1 MFFDKIWL
9 KSGGCHVNEMIEIW
23 YNDIKFNLTFFT
35 VDCRYQVSLEIL
47 QDTSLNLHN
56 NKHLLYLQELGHLLQ
71 SPMELMALLV
81 KVTGKNRFFISVP
94 FDKPS
99 TFLEILIVHLYLA

>member
-1 MFFDKIWL
+1 
-9 KSGGCHVNEMIEIW
+9 MIEIW

-35 VDCRYQVSLEIL
+35 VDCRYQVSLEIH

-71 SPMELMALLV
+71 SPMEPMVLLV
-81 KVTGKNRFFISVP
+81 KVTGKNRFFNSVP

-99 TFLEILIVHLYLA
+99 TFLEILIVYLYLVVGTKSNW